1 LNLSSFYPVICAEDV
16 AGTPGFYREHFGFSP
31 VFESDWYVSLR
42 QGPEQGYELAI
53 LDPRHQSI
61 PDGLRV
67 PTRGL
72 ILNFEVADA
81 YAEHQRLVVENGLT
95 VVLSLTSE
103 AFGQRHFIVIDP
115 NGILI
120 DVIEPI
126 APSAEFA
133 QQYMG

>member
-1 LNLSSFYPVICAEDV
+1 MNLTSFYPVVCAEDV
-16 AGTPGFYREHFGFSP
+16 AATAAFYREHFGFSP

-42 QGPEQGYELAI
+42 QGAEQGYELAI

-61 PDGLRV
+61 PDGFRV

-81 YAEHQRLVVENGLT
+81 DAEHQRLVVENGLT
-95 VVLSLTSE
+95 EVLSLRSE
-103 AFGQRHFIVIDP
+103 AFGQRHFIVVDP
-115 NGILI
+115 NGVLI
-120 DVIEPI
+120 DVIEPT

-133 QQYMG
+133 QQYVD